1 VTLPRV
7 ARLDGVRGQG
17 NRILVLD
24 GRFRIAFVL
33 FGAMVVLQSSPNLD
47 GTKIAYLVGAVL
59 CLVGAMLAIWRART
73 TPEVTLGTP
82 WLAVSAALTVVLA
95 VSFFVARANGTS
107 ITDWVRDVAAYGLF
121 AAAPVFALDAQSS
134 TSRKL
139 LIGMLVVAG
148 ILGGFSWAFEWLNRR
163 QIVELPLARLVFPSG
178 QLPSLLYMFALATA
192 LTAHRRRAAWA
203 TLAGVILGLFLL
215 TGTRSSLLLVVGPLA
230 MAALL
235 GRSRIRSSLLT
246 LLSHGI
252 VAVALVLAFQLAL
265 ALPAIL
271 GPGRTTPEPGS
282 PESPIPSIPSVLG
295 DRFGSLPGVIGN
307 PSLDASFSAR
317 VAQYRAAWS
326 LFVSS
331 PIVGVGP
338 GHQIVWVDTSGHPRT
353 GFTADTPLVMPAKFG
368 LLGILVF
375 LGVAV
380 AYGSTVRAAGRRD
393 RRSVI
398 TLTLVGYGVL
408 TIVGLPL
415 GFVIEDKGASLS
427 LMLLLALTF
436 AEKDE
441 PLSIATSPS
450 HEVAARVIERQGLSR

>member
-1 VTLPRV
+1 M
-7 ARLDGVRGQG
+7 RGRG
-17 NRILVLD
+17 NRSLVVD

-47 GTKIAYLVGAVL
+47 GTKIAYLAGVVL
-59 CLVGAMLAIWRART
+59 CLLGALLAIWRARR
-73 TPEVTLGTP
+73 TPEVTLATP

-163 QIVELPLARLVFPSG
+163 HIVELPLARLVFPSG

-235 GRSRIRSSLLT
+235 GSSRIRSSLLT

-252 VAVALVLAFQLAL
+252 VAVTLVLAFQLAL

-271 GPGRTTPEPGS
+271 GPGQPTPEPGS
-282 PESPIPSIPSVLG
+282 PESPLPSMPLPSIPSVLG

-307 PSLDASFSAR
+307 PSLDASFNAR

-326 LFVSS
+326 LFVAS

-338 GHQIVWVDTSGHPRT
+338 GHQIVWVYTSGQPRT

-380 AYGSTVRAAGRRD
+380 AYGLTVHTAGRRD

-436 AEKDE
+436 AEKGE
-441 PLSIATSPS
+441 ALSIATSPS
-450 HEVAARVIERQGLSR
+450 HELTAGVIERQGLSR